1 MGNDQYCINNRPK
14 ALIFNDE
21 TTIGNYNEQ
30 RSLKSL
36 SIDLFYQTI
45 KSYKVKSMSD
55 EDLMMLFKTHQ
66 WIDDLKKQ
74 ESDLYQLLN

>member
-1 MGNDQYCINNRPK
+1 
-14 ALIFNDE
+14 LIINDE

-30 RSLKSL
+30 RSLKNL

-66 WIDDLKKQ
+66 WIDDWKKQ